1 MALKIEEN
9 ERSGR
14 SWTTPRAG
22 LALLLPPIKKAC
34 APGFA
39 SESFCWLWH
48 TVKLLHR
55 LGGTS
60 ASNRCS
66 AVPLRITI
74 AVSTGRPKL
83 DSERDSSK
91 LQTARPSSLPIS
103 FRPNF
108 PFWGGFPFAARV
120 FRPDPGFADSQI
132 FLTPVDAGRFHQPAV
147 VLRPSNNHADFCGC
161 VYAVGVRRCEVPAA
175 GGRPALRRFRTRFSA
190 AL

>member
-1 MALKIEEN
+1 MQAMALKIEEN

-48 TVKLLHR
+48 TGKLLHR

-108 PFWGGFPFAARV
+108 PFWGGFPSLRGCFALTQASPNPNIFNSSRR
-120 FRPDPGFADSQI
+120 RPI
-132 FLTPVDAGRFHQPAV
+132 
-147 VLRPSNNHADFCGC
+147 PSTGC
-161 VYAVGVRRCEVPAA
+161 R
-175 GGRPALRRFRTRFSA
+175 SSS
-190 AL
+190 